1 VRRLPVLLVRELVE
15 QLHLLHQVARLVAD
29 QLDTNCGIEWAGE
42 IKKQTIVC

>member
-29 QLDTNCGIEWAGE
+29 QLVYAHNKYAFR
-42 IKKQTIVC
+42 